1 MNHRILSGIGSAL
14 IAAALLAGCGGG
26 GGGGGGGIPIDFPP
40 PVIGGVTLSGKATYD
55 SVPNNSGPLVYSATV
70 AKPVRGAFV
79 EVLDA
84 LSNQIAVT
92 ATDGSGNYSVSVPAN
107 STVIVLSLIHI

>member
-1 MNHRILSGIGSAL
+1 MSHRILSGIGSAS

-26 GGGGGGGIPIDFPP
+26 GGGIPIGFPP

-70 AKPVRGAFV
+70 AKPVRGA
-79 EVLDA
+79 
-84 LSNQIAVT
+84 
-92 ATDGSGNYSVSVPAN
+92 SGREPVASRNG
-107 STVIVLSLIHI
+107 